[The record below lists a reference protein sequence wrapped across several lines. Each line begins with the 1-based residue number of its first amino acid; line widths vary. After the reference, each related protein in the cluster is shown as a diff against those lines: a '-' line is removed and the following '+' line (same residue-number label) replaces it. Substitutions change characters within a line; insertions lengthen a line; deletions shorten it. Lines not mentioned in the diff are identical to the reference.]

1 MMQNSAK
8 NENIKDIDNK
18 NTPTPSAA
26 DATPSETTS
35 GLTPDLTPDTAEA
48 GGDGTPAPTT
58 AAGMPAPRRLPRF
71 AIVLYALAAVS
82 LVIYIVARLSPT
94 FADFFNRYIG
104 AVVRGALAHLTA
116 ILPFSLGEALVIFL
130 PIGAVFMVVLA
141 CRRYADSWRSVFI
154 YLGSLISVVS
164 LLFTTFIWGFGTG
177 YFGSTIDKKLGLDR
191 SDVSSEELYMTAA
204 ILAAHVNEEAKNV
217 SFCVTDRSVMPYSYD
232 ELSRRLVSA
241 YDSVCDKYDF
251 IPRLTSRVKPVMLS
265 EPWTFTHISGVY
277 TYFTGEANINVNF
290 PDYTIPYTA
299 AHEMA
304 HQRGIAR
311 EDEANFV
318 AFLVC
323 TASDDPYIRYS
334 GYLEVYEYVA
344 SSLYSANKSYYSA
357 VYSSLD
363 KHVREEMTAYS
374 RFFDK
379 YRENPAATVSETVNN
394 TYLQMQGTVGSRSY
408 GLVVDLCVAYYRRG
422 E

>member
-1 MMQNSAK
+1 MIPNSAENEKNTK
-8 NENIKDIDNK
+8 NEI
-18 NTPTPSAA
+18 TPEEQRELTNESVNEIVTGDMVATAPSQS
-26 DATPSETTS
+26 PQ
-35 GLTPDLTPDTAEA
+35 
-48 GGDGTPAPTT
+48 
-58 AAGMPAPRRLPRF
+58 RLPVF
-71 AIVLYALAAVS
+71 AWVFYALAAVS
-82 LVIYIVARLSPT
+82 LVIYTAARLSPA
-94 FADFFNRYIG
+94 FADFFNLHIG
-104 AVVRGALAHLTA
+104 SIVRGALAHLTNF
-116 ILPFSLGEALVIFL
+116 IPNSLGEALVIFL
-130 PIGAVFMVVLA
+130 PIGAVFMIVIA
-141 CRRYADSWRSVFI
+141 CRRYSDSWRSVFI
-154 YLGSLISVVS
+154 YLASLISVVS

-177 YFGSTIDKKLGLDR
+177 YYGTTVDQKLGLDR
-191 SDVSSEELYMTAA
+191 SDVSPEELYATAA
-204 ILAAHVNEEAKNV
+204 ILAAHVNEEAENID
-217 SFCVTDRSVMPYSYD
+217 FCITDRSVMPYGYD
-232 ELSRRLVSA
+232 ELSRRLVAA
-241 YDSVCDKYDF
+241 YDKVCDEYDF

-265 EPWTFTHISGVY
+265 EPWTYTHISGVY

-311 EDEANFV
+311 EDEANFI

-323 TASDDPYIRYS
+323 TSSDDPYIRYS

-344 SSLYSANKSYYSA
+344 SSLYSANKTYYSA

-374 RFFDK
+374 KFFDK
-379 YRENPAATVSETVNN
+379 YRDNPAATVTETVNN

>member
-1 MMQNSAK
+1 MIKNSAENEK
-8 NENIKDIDNK
+8 NVKDEIAQKIPGETQDDLQNEIVRIDN
-18 NTPTPSAA
+18 
-26 DATPSETTS
+26 S
-35 GLTPDLTPDTAEA
+35 GTNCDTEAE
-48 GGDGTPAPTT
+48 PASPVKKH
-58 AAGMPAPRRLPRF
+58 LPRF
-71 AIVLYALAAVS
+71 AFILYALAALS
-82 LVIYIVARLSPT
+82 LVICIVARLSPT
-94 FADFFNRYIG
+94 FADFFNLRIG
-104 AVVRGALAHLTA
+104 SVVRGVLAHLTNF
-116 ILPFSLGEALVIFL
+116 IPHSLGESLVIFL
-130 PIGAVFMVVLA
+130 PIGAAFMIVTA
-141 CRRYADSWRSVFI
+141 CRRYSDSWRSVFI
-154 YLGSLISVVS
+154 YLGSLLSVIS
-164 LLFTTFIWGFGTG
+164 LLFTTFVWGFGTG
-177 YFGSTIDKKLGLDR
+177 YYCTTVDRKLGLDR
-191 SDVSSEELYMTAA
+191 TDVSAEELYATAA
-204 ILAAHVNEEAKNV
+204 ILAAHVNEEAKNI
-217 SFCVTDRSVMPYSYD
+217 SFCVTDHSVMPYGYD
-232 ELSRRLVSA
+232 ELSRRLVEA
-241 YDSVCDKYDF
+241 YDKVCDEYDF

-265 EPWTFTHISGVY
+265 EPWTYTHISGVY

-311 EDEANFV
+311 EDEANFI

-344 SSLYSANKSYYSA
+344 SSLYSADKNYYGT

-374 RFFDK
+374 AFFDK
-379 YRENPAATVSETVNN
+379 YRNNPAATVTETVNN